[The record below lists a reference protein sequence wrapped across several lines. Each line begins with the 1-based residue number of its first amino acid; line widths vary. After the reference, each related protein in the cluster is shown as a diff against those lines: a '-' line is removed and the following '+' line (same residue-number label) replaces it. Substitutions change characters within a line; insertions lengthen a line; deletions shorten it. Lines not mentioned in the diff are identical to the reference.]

1 MKLEFTLTN
10 EFKEEIRTLLKQTI
24 QEELNIISSCQRPQ
38 QTIDKMLSREEA
50 SQFLGCSLTSLW
62 HYQKNNLIP
71 YHQVG
76 RRILFSK
83 SDLVNHLK
91 VEAIK

>member
-1 MKLEFTLTN
+1 MKLEFTLTQ
-10 EFKEEIRTLLKQTI
+10 EFKEEIRTLLKETI
-24 QEELNIISSCQRPQ
+24 QEELNAISSPQ
-38 QTIDKMLSREEA
+38 STTAKDDKMLSREEA
-50 SQFLGCSLTSLW
+50 SQFLGCSLTSLY
-62 HYQKNNLIP
+62 HYQRKNLVP

>member
-1 MKLEFTLTN
+1 MKLEFTLTQ
-10 EFKEEIRTLLKQTI
+10 EFKDEIRTLLKETI
-24 QEELNIISSCQRPQ
+24 KEELNTISSPQ
-38 QTIDKMLSREEA
+38 ENKQADEKMLSREEA

-62 HYQKNNLIP
+62 HYQRKNLIP

>member
-1 MKLEFTLTN
+1 MRLDFTITD
-10 EFKEEIRTLLKQTI
+10 EFKSELKALLRETI
-24 QEELNIISSCQRPQ
+24 QEELNTISSPQ
-38 QTIDKMLSREEA
+38 VTIETDSKMLSREEA
-50 SQFLGCSLTSLW
+50 SQFLGCSLTSL
-62 HYQKNNLIP
+62 YNYTKSRQIP

-91 VEAIK
+91 VEAEK

>member
-1 MKLEFTLTN
+1 MKMEFTLTQ
-10 EFKEEIRTLLKQTI
+10 EFKEEIITLLRQTI
-24 QEELNIISSCQRPQ
+24 QEELKTISSRQNQ
-38 QTIDKMLSREEA
+38 KQTDSKMLSREEA